1 MLRVVLLVLWICVT
15 VYAIADWWRTPEDRC
30 PGGIARVLW
39 LLIILFTIPSF
50 SIGSI
55 AWVIM
60 RAVARA
66 EARQK
71 GEPVEDPGLFST
83 VKERVAPTPPPAPT
97 PLAPDDD
104 PEFLFRLERDL
115 ARKRAEERAAEEKAE
130 RDRLAREREE
140 QRASASPNSVA
151 EGRIADSTAAGD
163 SNEGEKDEGDAPKG
177 PSSQDDTTPGPR

>member
-1 MLRVVLLVLWICVT
+1 MLRVAILILWIGVT
-15 VYAIADWWRTPEDRC
+15 VYAIADWWRTPEDRS
-30 PGGIARVLW
+30 PGRIPRALW
-39 LLIILFTIPSF
+39 LLIMVLTIPSF

-55 AWVIM
+55 AWVIL

-71 GEPVEDPGLFST
+71 GEPIDEAGFFSG
-83 VKERVAPTPPPAPT
+83 VKERVAPTPPPAST

-130 RDRLAREREE
+130 RERSAREREE
-140 QRASASPNSVA
+140 QRAAASATPDIEDTPA
-151 EGRIADSTAAGD
+151 ESAGGQGKTQDNIPPSDSSSRD
-163 SNEGEKDEGDAPKG
+163 DDMPKD
-177 PSSQDDTTPGPR
+177 PR